1 MNQTQPISSTK
12 CQDSEALT
20 WDTIDGLDD
29 EKPEWSMAWIK
40 ADHSIFGR
48 DAVCC
53 CRGPNLIHFI
63 GRCHWELQRNTRI
76 LWLQIYFFFQ
86 MFPLIKK
93 VSWEVS
99 DFCRFGVEKDTLL
112 DLLESCSSFAR
123 LILKVWPSKDHRLKV
138 GTRICSV
145 WGTDEGSKHE
155 GALALPRMVKQMHR
169 TNAKTKELWYS
180 YYFVFGSSY
189 ILKIS

>member
-1 MNQTQPISSTK
+1 MSGLRSLNLRYYWRTGWWKAWMVHGLNQGWSLHLWTRCSMLLPGAQLDSLHWSLSLRATK
-12 CQDSEALT
+12 KHQDTVA
-20 WDTIDGLDD
+20 
-29 EKPEWSMAWIK
+29 
-40 ADHSIFGR
+40 
-48 DAVCC
+48 
-53 CRGPNLIHFI
+53 PNL
-63 GRCHWELQRNTRI
+63 
-76 LWLQIYFFFQ
+76 FFFQ

-112 DLLESCSSFAR
+112 DLLDSCSSFAR

-180 YYFVFGSSY
+180 YYFVLGSSY

>member
-1 MNQTQPISSTK
+1 MKSLNGPWLESRLITPSLDEMQYVAAGGP
-12 CQDSEALT
+12 T
-20 WDTIDGLDD
+20 WFTSLVAVIESYKETPGYCGS
-29 EKPEWSMAWIK
+29 K
-40 ADHSIFGR
+40 SI
-48 DAVCC
+48 
-53 CRGPNLIHFI
+53 
-63 GRCHWELQRNTRI
+63 
-76 LWLQIYFFFQ
+76 FFFQ

-112 DLLESCSSFAR
+112 DLLDSCSSFAR

-180 YYFVFGSSY
+180 YYFVLGSSY